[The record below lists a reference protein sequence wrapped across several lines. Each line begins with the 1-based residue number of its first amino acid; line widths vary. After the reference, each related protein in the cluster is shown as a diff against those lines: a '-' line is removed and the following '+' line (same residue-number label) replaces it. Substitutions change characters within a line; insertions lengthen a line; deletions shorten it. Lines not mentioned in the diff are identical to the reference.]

1 MTQLV
6 VDRPTA
12 AARSVVR
19 PRRRTRPAQGSGR
32 EAGPRLHPAQPIP
45 TQSLSRPMNSAA
57 HGCVMPM
64 PASVATAHSSRQANW
79 RLTDR
84 GVAVILVTGLM
95 IMVAALTVI
104 GLTAMKVTGD
114 GYQATASQTL
124 PR

>member
-6 VDRPTA
+6 VDRPI
-12 AARSVVR
+12 ARSVVR

-32 EAGPRLHPAQPIP
+32 EVGPRLRPGQPIP
-45 TQSLSRPMNSAA
+45 THSLGRSASSAA
-57 HGCVMPM
+57 HACVMPM
-64 PASVATAHSSRQANW
+64 PAPVAAAGSSRQASW

-84 GVAVILVTGLM
+84 GVAVVIVTGLM
-95 IMVAALTVI
+95 LMVAALTVI
-104 GLTAMKVTGD
+104 GLTALRVTGD